1 MHTIPRESANCV
13 ETEKRQDLNQMRLV
27 RKAEYQS
34 DLKALKEIE
43 VARKRGIK
51 YIEKK
56 NRWKG
61 KVNSN
66 QDYNVKDDVKGRTQK
81 KIQHTVVAGKSN
93 MKVNRR
99 IEGTPLER
107 KKDTGANRI
116 FVTK

>member
-1 MHTIPRESANCV
+1 MHTIPREPANCV
-13 ETEKRQDLNQMRLV
+13 ETEKRQDFNQMRLV

-43 VARKRGIK
+43 IARKRGIK
-51 YIEKK
+51 YIKK
-56 NRWKG
+56 KRRKD

-93 MKVNRR
+93 MRVNRR
-99 IEGTPLER
+99 IEGTPIER

>member
-1 MHTIPRESANCV
+1 MKK
-13 ETEKRQDLNQMRLV
+13 KR
-27 RKAEYQS
+27 RK
-34 DLKALKEIE
+34 D
-43 VARKRGIK
+43 
-51 YIEKK
+51 
-56 NRWKG
+56 

-93 MKVNRR
+93 MRVNRR
-99 IEGTPLER
+99 IEGTPIER